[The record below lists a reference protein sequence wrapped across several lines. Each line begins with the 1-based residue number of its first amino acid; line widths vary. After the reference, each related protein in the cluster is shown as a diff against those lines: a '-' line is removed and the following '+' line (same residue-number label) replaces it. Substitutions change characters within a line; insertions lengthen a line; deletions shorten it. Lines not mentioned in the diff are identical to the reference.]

1 MDIRG
6 KTCIVT
12 GGSRGIGRALAEL
25 LVRMGA
31 RVAISGR
38 SADSLRRAEERLREL
53 GGPVIAVRGDVGR
66 DADARELAERARSE
80 LGEVDVLVNNAAILT
95 PRLRVIETPA
105 GTWEEV
111 LRVNVVGSANMIRH
125 VLPDMERRGSGVIIN
140 LSSGWGREASGWVAP
155 YCASKFAVEAL
166 TQSLAE
172 ETGGGIVVFALNPG
186 VIATDMLAAA
196 FEDDVSSYP
205 PPEKLDARWR
215 RLFRAIE
222 PSWHGSSRDL

>member
-1 MDIRG
+1 MEIEG

-25 LVRMGA
+25 LARMGA

-38 SADSLRRAEERLREL
+38 NADTLLEAEDRLRGL
-53 GGPVIAVRGDVGR
+53 GGAVIAVPGDVGR
-66 DADARELAERARSE
+66 DADARELVERARAE
-80 LGEVDVLVNNAAILT
+80 LGEVDVLVNNAAILS
-95 PRLRVIETPA
+95 PRMRVVDTPA
-105 GTWEEV
+105 ATWEEV

-125 VLPDMERRGSGVIIN
+125 VLPGMERRGSGVIIN

-166 TQSLAE
+166 TQSVAE
-172 ETGGGIVVFALNPG
+172 ETAAGIVVFALNPG
-186 VIATDMLAAA
+186 VIATDMLATA
-196 FEDDVSSYP
+196 FKEDVASYP
-205 PPEKLDARWR
+205 SPGKLDSRWKK
-215 RLFRAIE
+215 LFAGLG

>member
-1 MDIRG
+1 MDIAR
-6 KTCIVT
+6 KTFVVT
-12 GGSRGIGRALAEL
+12 GGSRGIGRSLAEL

-38 SADSLRRAEERLREL
+38 NADTLRGAEDRLREL
-53 GGPVIAVRGDVGR
+53 GGTAIAVRGDVGR
-66 DADARELAERARSE
+66 DADARELAERTRAE
-80 LGEVDVLVNNAAILT
+80 LGEVDVLVNNAAILS
-95 PRLRVIETPA
+95 PRLRVIDTPA
-105 GTWEEV
+105 ATWEEV
-111 LRVNVVGSANMIRH
+111 LRVNVVGTANMIRH

-172 ETGGGIVVFALNPG
+172 ETAGGVVVFALNPG
-186 VIATDMLAAA
+186 VIATDMLATA
-196 FEDDVSSYP
+196 FENDASSYP

-215 RLFRAIE
+215 KLFASLV